1 MFRTA
6 IYFTA
11 LLSILAFGSLLAA
24 DSTKVVP
31 APSKPKELHAQELC
45 PVMGSKIDKK
55 MFLDMQGQRVYFCC
69 AGCSDK
75 FKADPDK
82 YFKQAAADGVVFENV
97 QKICP
102 VSGEKI
108 DKKVY
113 SDWQGRRVYFCCKK
127 CRSLF
132 PSSPDKYI
140 KQLDM
145 PPDSVKWD
153 KSMM

>member
-1 MFRTA
+1 MSKNLLFAVA
-6 IYFTA
+6 ILTIF
-11 LLSILAFGSLLAA
+11 AFGSLLGA
-24 DSTKVVP
+24 DTTKTVP
-31 APSKPKELHAQELC
+31 APAAPKQLHPQELC
-45 PVMGSKIDKK
+45 PVMGSKINKK
-55 MFLDMQGQRVYFCC
+55 FYLDIQGQRVYFCC

-75 FKADPDK
+75 MKADPDT
-82 YFKQAAADGVVFENV
+82 YFKKAAAAGEVFENI

-108 DKKVY
+108 DKKIY
-113 SDWQGRRVYFCCKK
+113 SDWNGRRVYFCCKK

-132 PSSPDKYI
+132 PSQPDTYI